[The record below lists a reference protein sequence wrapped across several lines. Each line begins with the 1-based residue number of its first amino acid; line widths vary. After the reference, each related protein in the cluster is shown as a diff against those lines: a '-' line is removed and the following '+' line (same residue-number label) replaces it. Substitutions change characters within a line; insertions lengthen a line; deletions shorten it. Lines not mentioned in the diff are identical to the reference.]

1 MKREK
6 VQTIIIG
13 GGQAGLSVGYHLK
26 RRGAEFLILEA
37 HDRIGDSWRQ
47 RWDSLRL
54 FTPAQFDALPGLPFP
69 ADRNAFPSKD
79 QMADYLEAYA
89 RHFDLPVVT
98 GARVDRLSKPGDHF
112 LLSVGDE
119 EFEAQHVVV
128 AMADFQRPRLPEFAG
143 QLGSGIVQL
152 HSTEYKNPAQLA
164 DGDVLVVG
172 VGNSGSELA
181 LEFARAGHRTWLS
194 GTPSGELPFRI
205 DGTAARLFLRRLVFR
220 VLFHRI
226 LTLATPMGRRAG
238 PRMRSHAAPLIR
250 TKLKD
255 LDQAGVIRVP
265 RTRGVRDG
273 LPLLDDGQVLQVSNV
288 VWCTGYERGFSWID
302 LPVFDERGMPMHRRG
317 VAVAV
322 PGLSFVGLQFL
333 YAMSSSMVHGVERD
347 ANYIAERIVS
357 ASSSGTATRSR
368 PQGSST
374 HPASTPASSD
384 WELTA

>member
-1 MKREK
+1 
-6 VQTIIIG
+6 
-13 GGQAGLSVGYHLK
+13 
-26 RRGAEFLILEA
+26 
-37 HDRIGDSWRQ
+37 
-47 RWDSLRL
+47 
-54 FTPAQFDALPGLPFP
+54 
-69 ADRNAFPSKD
+69 
-79 QMADYLEAYA
+79 
-89 RHFDLPVVT
+89 
-98 GARVDRLSKPGDHF
+98 
-112 LLSVGDE
+112 
-119 EFEAQHVVV
+119 
-128 AMADFQRPRLPEFAG
+128 
-143 QLGSGIVQL
+143 
-152 HSTEYKNPAQLA
+152 
-164 DGDVLVVG
+164 
-172 VGNSGSELA
+172 
-181 LEFARAGHRTWLS
+181 
-194 GTPSGELPFRI
+194 
-205 DGTAARLFLRRLVFR
+205 
-220 VLFHRI
+220 
-226 LTLATPMGRRAG
+226 MGRRAG

-255 LDQAGVIRVP
+255 LAQAGVIRVP

-333 YAMSSSMVHGVERD
+333 YAMSSSMIHGVERD